1 MRSRGFTLIELLVV
15 IAIIAVLIALLLPAV
30 QQAREAARRTQC
42 RNNLHQIGLALHNY
56 HDTHGLFPP
65 GAVNMTYST
74 SNVRNCAACGQS
86 TTWMVLILPFVD
98 ETALYN
104 AYNFDLW
111 CHDSANA
118 STVGRSLLSQYN
130 CPSNGGFL
138 ATNSFGSGSNQTYGS
153 SDYAG
158 CGGACDSK
166 NDYGCVWYTGEG
178 WGVYTYERG
187 ILFRRSSVQ
196 VRDIRDGT
204 SNTFMVGEKHGT
216 PGEANS
222 CGWAEAA
229 YSGNSVIRC
238 TSPLQGAINSS
249 PTCAYCFRSKHE
261 GGAFFCFAD
270 GTVKF
275 ISENIDA
282 TVYDALGT
290 RAGNELI
297 DDEDY

>member
-1 MRSRGFTLIELLVV
+1 MSRRAFTLIELLVV

-42 RNNLHQIGLALHNY
+42 RNNMHQIGLALHNY
-56 HDTHGLFPP
+56 HDTHGMFPP
-65 GAVNMTYST
+65 GAVNKSYST
-74 SNVRNCAACGQS
+74 SITRDHVEAGQS
-86 TTWMVLILPFVD
+86 TTWMTLILPFID

-111 CHDSANA
+111 CWDGANRN
-118 STVGRSLLSQYN
+118 TVAKAMLQQYS
-130 CPSNGGFL
+130 CPSNSTPVL
-138 ATNSFGSGSNQTYGS
+138 LNSVAST
-153 SDYAG
+153 DYAG
-158 CGGACDSK
+158 CGGSCDSK
-166 NDYGCVWYTGEG
+166 NDYGCVWYAGEG
-178 WGVYTYERG
+178 WGVYPYERG
-187 ILFRRSSVQ
+187 ILFRRSTVQ

-204 SNTFMVGEKHGT
+204 SNTLMVGERCAV
-216 PGEANS
+216 PGESNS
-222 CGWAEAA
+222 WGWAEAW

-238 TSPLQGAINSS
+238 TAPLQGGINSNLL
-249 PTCAYCFRSKHE
+249 CAYCFRSMHE

-275 ISENIDA
+275 LSENIDA